1 VEHLWVVIVLIA
13 TALQTARNAG
23 QKRLAEKLSA
33 SSATWVRFVFGLP
46 VAAIYCIFLW
56 NADTPSTR
64 IFNTEFFQYC
74 LLAAICQLTGTF
86 LLILL
91 FKLRNFAIGSTYVR
105 SEAIIAAFVG
115 AIFFEDILS
124 FSGWI
129 AVGISVVGVV
139 LISLTNLDLKKE
151 QIRSLVFNT
160 SAGIGLLCGLAFGIG
175 SFFIRDASLSLEGI
189 NFLLTSALTLLSV
202 LLFQTAGLG
211 ILVVIKTPA
220 DIKKMITLWR
230 QCIFVGVTS
239 ALGSIGWFTALTI
252 QRVTYVKALAQIEF
266 LFALLVS
273 YFIFGEKSP
282 KIEILGMVLVVS
294 GILILLMFTK

>member
-1 VEHLWVVIVLIA
+1 MVIVLIA

-33 SSATWVRFVFGLP
+33 ASATWVRFVFGLP
-46 VAAIYCIFLW
+46 IAVIYCLALW
-56 NADTPSTR
+56 NAHAPH
-64 IFNTEFFQYC
+64 IGMLNIEFFHYC

-91 FKLRNFAIGSTYVR
+91 FKLRNFAVGSTYVR
-105 SEAIIAAFVG
+105 SEAIIAAFIG

-124 FSGWI
+124 FSGWV

-139 LISLTNLDLKKE
+139 LISLTNIEFNKE
-151 QIRSLVFNT
+151 QIRLFFFNS

-189 NFLLTSALTLLSV
+189 NFLFTSALTLLSV
-202 LLFQTAGLG
+202 LLFQTVGLG
-211 ILVVIKTPA
+211 ILLVIKTPA
-220 DIKKMITLWR
+220 DIKKMIALWR

-266 LFALLVS
+266 IFALLVS
-273 YFIFGEKSP
+273 YFIFGEKSS

>member
-1 VEHLWVVIVLIA
+1 MEHLWVVIVLIS

-33 SSATWVRFVFGLP
+33 ASATWVRFVFGLP
-46 VAAIYCIFLW
+46 VAAIYCMFLW
-56 NADTPSTR
+56 NADNPDTR

-91 FKLRNFAIGSTYVR
+91 FKIRNFAIGSTYVR
-105 SEAIIAAFVG
+105 SEAIIAAFIG

-139 LISLTNLDLKKE
+139 LISLTSLDFKKE
-151 QIRSLVFNT
+151 QIRSLVFNP

-175 SFFIRDASLSLEGI
+175 SFFIRDASLSLEGL

-202 LLFQTAGLG
+202 LLFQTASLG

-230 QCIFVGVTS
+230 QCSFVGVTS

-266 LFALLVS
+266 IFALLVS

-294 GILILLMFTK
+294 GILILLMFAK

>member
-1 VEHLWVVIVLIA
+1 MEHLWVVIVLISS
-13 TALQTARNAG
+13 ALQTARNAG

-33 SSATWVRFVFGLP
+33 VSATWVRFVFGLP
-46 VAAIYCIFLW
+46 VAAIYCMFLW
-56 NADTPSTR
+56 NANTPDTR

-105 SEAIIAAFVG
+105 SEAIIAAFIG

-129 AVGISVVGVV
+129 AVGISVVGVI
-139 LISLTNLDLKKE
+139 LISLTSLDFKKE
-151 QIRSLVFNT
+151 QIRSLVFNP

-175 SFFIRDASLSLEGI
+175 SFFIRDASLSLEGL

-211 ILVVIKTPA
+211 ILVVIKTPS
-220 DIKKMITLWR
+220 DIKKMVTLWR
-230 QCIFVGVTS
+230 QCSFVGVTS

-266 LFALLVS
+266 IFALLVS

-282 KIEILGMVLVVS
+282 KIEILGMVLVVA

>member
-1 VEHLWVVIVLIA
+1 MEHLWVVIVLIS

-33 SSATWVRFVFGLP
+33 ASATWVRFVFGLP
-46 VAAIYCIFLW
+46 VAAIYCMFLW
-56 NADTPSTR
+56 NADNPDTR

-105 SEAIIAAFVG
+105 SEAIIAAFIG

-139 LISLTNLDLKKE
+139 LISLTSLEFKKE
-151 QIRSLVFNT
+151 QIRSLVFNP

-175 SFFIRDASLSLEGI
+175 SFFIRDASLSLEGL

-202 LLFQTAGLG
+202 LLFQTASLG

-230 QCIFVGVTS
+230 QCSFVGVTS
-239 ALGSIGWFTALTI
+239 VLGSIGWFTALTI
-252 QRVTYVKALAQIEF
+252 QRATYVKALAQIGF
-266 LFALLVS
+266 MFALFVS
-273 YFIFGEKSP
+273 YFNLEKNRQR
-282 KIEILGMVLVVS
+282 
-294 GILILLMFTK
+294 

>member
-1 VEHLWVVIVLIA
+1 MVIVLIA

-23 QKRLAEKLSA
+23 QKRLAEELSA
-33 SSATWVRFVFGLP
+33 ASATWVRFVFGLP
-46 VAAIYCIFLW
+46 IAAIYCLVLW
-56 NADTPSTR
+56 NAHDPH
-64 IFNTEFFQYC
+64 IGILNIKFFHYC
-74 LLAAICQLTGTF
+74 LLAAICQFTGTF

-91 FKLRNFAIGSTYVR
+91 FKLRTFAVGSTYVR
-105 SEAIIAAFVG
+105 SEAIIAAFIG

-124 FSGWI
+124 FSGWV
-129 AVGISVVGVV
+129 AVGVSVVGVV
-139 LISLTNLDLKKE
+139 LISLTNIEFNKE
-151 QIRSLVFNT
+151 QIRLFFFNS
-160 SAGIGLLCGLAFGIG
+160 SAGIGLLCGLAFGIW

-202 LLFQTAGLG
+202 LLFQTVGLG

-220 DIKKMITLWR
+220 DIKKMIALWR

-266 LFALLVS
+266 IFALLVS
-273 YFIFGEKSP
+273 YFIFGEKSS

>member
-1 VEHLWVVIVLIA
+1 VEHLWVVIVLIS

-33 SSATWVRFVFGLP
+33 VSATWVRFVFGLP
-46 VAAIYCIFLW
+46 VAAIYCMFLW
-56 NADTPSTR
+56 NANTPDTR

-105 SEAIIAAFVG
+105 SEAIIAAFIG

-129 AVGISVVGVV
+129 AVGISVVGVI
-139 LISLTNLDLKKE
+139 LISLTSLDFKKE
-151 QIRSLVFNT
+151 QIRSLVFNP

-175 SFFIRDASLSLEGI
+175 SFFIRDASLSLKGL

-211 ILVVIKTPA
+211 ILVVIKTPS
-220 DIKKMITLWR
+220 DIKKMVTLWR
-230 QCIFVGVTS
+230 QCSFVGVTS

-266 LFALLVS
+266 IFALLVS

-282 KIEILGMVLVVS
+282 KIEILGMVLVVA

>member
-1 VEHLWVVIVLIA
+1 VEHLWVVIVLIS

-33 SSATWVRFVFGLP
+33 ASATWVRFVFGLP
-46 VAAIYCIFLW
+46 VAAIYCMFLW
-56 NADTPSTR
+56 NADNPDTR

-105 SEAIIAAFVG
+105 SEAIIAAFIG

-139 LISLTNLDLKKE
+139 LISLTSLDFKKE
-151 QIRSLVFNT
+151 QIRSLVFNP

-175 SFFIRDASLSLEGI
+175 SFFIRDASLSLEGL

-230 QCIFVGVTS
+230 QCSFVGVTS

-266 LFALLVS
+266 IFALLVS

-294 GILILLMFTK
+294 GILILLMFAK

>member
-1 VEHLWVVIVLIA
+1 MEHLWVVIVLIS

-33 SSATWVRFVFGLP
+33 ASATWVRFVFGLP
-46 VAAIYCIFLW
+46 VAAIYCMFLW
-56 NADTPSTR
+56 NADNPDTR

-105 SEAIIAAFVG
+105 SEAIIAAFIG

-139 LISLTNLDLKKE
+139 LISLTSLDFKKE
-151 QIRSLVFNT
+151 QIRSLVFNP

-175 SFFIRDASLSLEGI
+175 SFFVRDASLSLEGL

-230 QCIFVGVTS
+230 QCSFVGVTG

-266 LFALLVS
+266 ILALLVS

>member
-1 VEHLWVVIVLIA
+1 MEHLWVVIVLIA

-33 SSATWVRFVFGLP
+33 ASATWVRFVFGLP
-46 VAAIYCIFLW
+46 IAAIYCLVLW
-56 NADTPSTR
+56 NAHASN
-64 IFNTEFFQYC
+64 IGILQKEFVQYC

-105 SEAIIAAFVG
+105 SEAVIAAFIGTV
-115 AIFFEDILS
+115 FFEDILS
-124 FSGWI
+124 LSGWI
-129 AVGISVVGVV
+129 AVGVSVVGVV
-139 LISLTNLDLKKE
+139 LISLTNIDFNKE
-151 QIRSLVFNT
+151 QIRSMFFDF

-202 LLFQTAGLG
+202 LLFQTVGLG
-211 ILVVIKTPA
+211 ILVVVKTPA
-220 DIKKMITLWR
+220 DIKKMIILWR

-239 ALGSIGWFTALTI
+239 ALGSIGWFTALTV

-266 LFALLVS
+266 IFALLVS
-273 YFIFGEKSP
+273 YFIFREKSS

-294 GILILLMFTK
+294 GILILLVFTK

>member
-1 VEHLWVVIVLIA
+1 MEHLWVVIVLIA

-33 SSATWVRFVFGLP
+33 ASATWVRFVFGLP
-46 VAAIYCIFLW
+46 IAVIYCLALW
-56 NADTPSTR
+56 NAHAPH
-64 IFNTEFFQYC
+64 IGILNIEFFHYC

-91 FKLRNFAIGSTYVR
+91 FKLRNFAVGSTYVR
-105 SEAIIAAFVG
+105 SEAIIAAFIG
-115 AIFFEDILS
+115 AIFFDDILS
-124 FSGWI
+124 FSGGV

-139 LISLTNLDLKKE
+139 LISLTNIDFNKE
-151 QIRSLVFNT
+151 QVRSMFFDF

-202 LLFQTAGLG
+202 LLFQTVGLG

-239 ALGSIGWFTALTI
+239 ARGSIGWFTALTI

-266 LFALLVS
+266 IFALLVS
-273 YFIFGEKSP
+273 YFIFGEKSS